1 MAGNIKGI
9 TIEIGGEANGFKKAL
24 KEMNSATQATQKEL
38 NAVNRALQF
47 DPKNVDLL
55 KQKEQLL
62 AKQIEDTKIK
72 VEKLKAA
79 KEKADKEMADGTE
92 VNQEQYRQLGREISA
107 AEGQLKS
114 LEKQTDKFSKSA
126 KEVGDK
132 LSDIGKKGLKV
143 TGAIT
148 GIGVAVATMGLKAA
162 QSADDI
168 NTLAKQ
174 TGLSTE
180 QIQKFQYA
188 SERIDVPLETL
199 TGSMAKLTRNM
210 QSAKNGS
217 KNTQLAFKE
226 LGISI
231 TDNEGKLRNNQDV
244 FNEAIDALAKM
255 ENETQRDAVA
265 MQIFGKS
272 AQDLNP
278 LILGGSEAL
287 KQYGEEAEKAGLI
300 LSQDTLDAANELGD
314 AVDKLKATT
323 TGAFAKVG
331 SEIATKLTP
340 LIEPAADKLV
350 KVVDVISDM
359 DAAQLKLI
367 AGIGIG
373 LATVPPLIIGA
384 GKVVTA
390 IGTISAAYKK
400 MTTWAN
406 AAENASKMA
415 TLKGLGVAGA
425 IGIIGVKINDAFMT
439 AHKNNSQ
446 YAKLLDNTNK
456 MNEALTQQA
465 TNYEKLKQAA
475 QENLDA
481 SMGEINFV
489 ENLKEELEGLADE
502 SGRVEETDRARASV
516 ILNHLNEALGTEY
529 TMTGNMIDNY
539 RGLKKSVEE
548 LIETKKIEALLSA
561 KEAPFKQAVAQ
572 IEGAKKTMDVAKEA
586 YEKAADN
593 YNKVWDK
600 HGNITEAGKKMSAQ
614 DLADITKTYEQTKKT
629 YDSASKVYENYL
641 TDIEEYTQLEEDITQ
656 DGAQAVLD
664 AWAERNGMMTSVQR
678 EAATNYNQSLIDLAN
693 YEENYRKGVKG
704 YTKAGLEE
712 AQANVIAMKTECE
725 KIGVAINEGVAKGV
739 GNQDAV
745 KDAVDKLCK
754 NIPSWAKK
762 MLGINSPAKV
772 AIPLGEAIPQ
782 GIGVGIEK
790 DMSAEEAL
798 EKKCN
803 NLKKILSDYTD
814 EFEADIK
821 LAKSE
826 YELWESANPNANDDV
841 KRDMERVMLVKTAT
855 GQNSTVQAINDAL
868 WFLGETAGT
877 DSTEYKL
884 MLADLNEA
892 TAKLNE
898 TNAKIAKL
906 DRYLPQQ
913 YSESNVDLA
922 ESQYILWKA
931 RNPEA
936 TEYENLI
943 QQEKKLNVEYEEQ
956 GKKVQDLNDELY
968 QQIQLNGENS
978 EESKKLLIQLNK
990 EKAAYEE
997 LAREI
1002 ANVNEKKAQYS
1013 GGGGGGGTHYPSG
1026 SSTPMAQYAAYH
1038 VQYGAML
1045 KSQGVSQEA
1054 IDAAARKVSGYS
1066 GERSINITNNNYGV
1080 TSDTAYKVSKET
1092 AKTANNLAMQGVL

>member
-9 TIEIGGEANGFKKAL
+9 TIEIGGSADGFKKAL
-24 KEMNSATQATQKEL
+24 KEMNSATQSTQKEL
-38 NAVNRALQF
+38 NAVNKSLQF

-62 AKQIEDTKIK
+62 ARQIEDTKIK

-79 KEKADKEMADGTE
+79 KDKADKEMADGTE
-92 VNQEQYRQLGREISA
+92 VNQEKYRQLVREISV
-107 AEGQLKS
+107 AETQLKS

-226 LGISI
+226 LGITI

-300 LSQDTLDAANELGD
+300 LSQETLDSANELND
-314 AVDKLKATT
+314 AVDKLKATA

-359 DAAQLKLI
+359 DAAQVKLI

-384 GKVVTA
+384 GKLVTA

-406 AAENASKMA
+406 AAENASKKA
-415 TLKGLGVAGA
+415 ILKGVGVAGA
-425 IGIIGVKINDAFMT
+425 IGFVGVKINDAFMT
-439 AHKNNSQ
+439 AYKNNSP
-446 YAKLLDNTNK
+446 YDDLLDK
-456 MNEALTQQA
+456 AEQMNEALTQQA
-465 TNYEKLKQAA
+465 TNYEKLKQAS
-475 QENLDA
+475 QENLNA

-489 ENLKEELEGLADE
+489 EKLKEELEGLADE
-502 SGRVEETDRARASV
+502 SGRVEEADRARASV

-529 TMTGNMIDNY
+529 TMTGNIINNY
-539 RGLKKSVEE
+539 RDLQKSVEK
-548 LIETKKIEALLSA
+548 LIETKKIEALLSSKSDA
-561 KEAPFKQAVAQ
+561 FKEAVGQLEGVRKVIKETQGVYEEYAKVWGEDGMLTEFGKTLAPQAA
-572 IEGAKKTMDVAKEA
+572 ADVLEAYNEVKEA
-586 YEKAADN
+586 RE
-593 YNKVWDK
+593 
-600 HGNITEAGKKMSAQ
+600 EALELEE
-614 DLADITKTYEQTKKT
+614 D
-629 YDSASKVYENYL
+629 YL
-641 TDIEEYTQLEEDITQ
+641 TAIAEYTQLEEDIAR

-712 AQANVIAMKTECE
+712 AQANVIAMKGEC
-725 KIGVAINEGVAKGV
+725 KKVGVAINEGVAEGV

-745 KDAVDKLCK
+745 KDAVDKLCA
-754 NIPSWAKK
+754 NIPAWARKT
-762 MLGINSPAKV
+762 LGINSPAKV

-798 EKKCN
+798 EKKCS

-841 KRDMERVMLVKTAT
+841 KRDMERAMLAKTAT

-1013 GGGGGGGTHYPSG
+1013 GGGGSSYVAGGSPASK
-1026 SSTPMAQYAAYH
+1026 YAAYH

-1054 IDAAARKVSGYS
+1054 IDAAARKVSGYE
-1066 GERSINITNNNYGV
+1066 GKNSININNYISGT